1 MGSWGNG
8 LVTTEVEPLF
18 FLYTN
23 LVALLI
29 PTMMLKLH
37 KAFSKSQNNIS
48 TMHLDTQASKIKVKI
63 NFFYKLR
70 HLRYSVIATE
80 NVLT

>member
-1 MGSWGNG
+1 MASWDS
-8 LVTTEVEPLF
+8 EVESLF
-18 FLYTN
+18 FFYTN
-23 LVALLI
+23 PVALLL

-37 KAFSKSQNNIS
+37 KAFSKGQNNTS
-48 TMHLDTQASKIKVKI
+48 TMHLDTPVSKIKVKI

-80 NVLT
+80 NILT